1 MTNKPSQMQQPYPQQ
16 YPYEE
21 DTISLMDIL
30 LVLARHLKLI
40 IIVPSIFCIGTIIYA
55 VFFTSPIYESTST
68 FMSSGSGGG
77 KQSQSQMLG
86 GIVSQLGFSMPS
98 GDVSELQWSYEDIL
112 NSRTIARS
120 ILEHKFDTEKF
131 GPQKSLLQILT
142 YGDEEPAVGVDI
154 LIKGAINT
162 VQGMIEVST
171 SGNLYK
177 LKITS
182 FDPQL
187 AADIANAVMEE
198 LDRHQRDYN
207 AMNTSKT
214 RQFIEERLMETK
226 AELEAAEE
234 ALKEFRERN
243 RSIFE
248 SPQLQ
253 LEQERLGR
261 DVAVLIGVFTTL
273 KQQLETAKIN
283 EVNESDYFI
292 VLDEPEIPIYKSGP
306 NRKLMVIIA
315 GFLGIGLGI
324 VLVFIREYARNSDDE
339 EQEKISK
346 VKSLVVK
353 NITDFL
359 PQRLRKI

>member
-16 YPYEE
+16 YPFEE
-21 DTISLMDIL
+21 DTTSLMDIL

-40 IIVPSIFCIGTIIYA
+40 IIVPSIFCIGTIIY
-55 VFFTSPIYESTST
+55 VLFFTSPIYESTAT
-68 FMSSGSGGG
+68 FMSSGSGG
-77 KQSQSQMLG
+77 KQYQSQMLG

-98 GDVSELQWSYEDIL
+98 GGESELQWSYKDIL
-112 NSRTIARS
+112 KSRTLARS
-120 ILEHKFDTEKF
+120 MLEHKFDTEKF

-142 YGDEEPAVGVDI
+142 YGDEEPAVSVDI
-154 LIKGAINT
+154 SIKGAINT
-162 VQGMIEVST
+162 VQGMIEVSR
-171 SGNLYK
+171 SGNLYE
-177 LKITS
+177 LKISS

-187 AADIANAVMEE
+187 AVDIANAVMEE

-207 AMNTSKT
+207 ARNTAKT
-214 RQFIEERLMETK
+214 RQFIEGRLMETK
-226 AELEAAEE
+226 AELEASEE

-292 VLDEPEIPIYKSGP
+292 VLDEPERSIYKTGP
-306 NRKLMVIIA
+306 NRRLMVIIA
-315 GFLGIGLGI
+315 GFIGIGLGI
-324 VLVFIREYARNSDDE
+324 VLVFIREYVRNSDDE
-339 EQEKISK
+339 DKEKISK

>member
-1 MTNKPSQMQQPYPQQ
+1 MTNKPNQMQQPYPQQ
-16 YPYEE
+16 YPFEE
-21 DTISLMDIL
+21 DTISLLDIL

-40 IIVPSIFCIGTIIYA
+40 IIVPSIVCIGTIIYA
-55 VFFTSPIYESTST
+55 VFFTSPIYESITT
-68 FMSSGSGGG
+68 FMSSGSGG
-77 KQSQSQMLG
+77 KQSESQMLG
-86 GIVSQLGFSMPS
+86 GIVSQLGISIPS
-98 GDVSELQWSYEDIL
+98 GGGVSEHQWSYEDIL

-120 ILEHKFDTEKF
+120 ILEHKFDTDKF

-142 YGDEEPAVGVDI
+142 YGDEEPAVGVDT

-162 VQGMIEVST
+162 VQGMIEVSIDGT
-171 SGNLYK
+171 LYE
-177 LKITS
+177 LKISS

-187 AADIANAVMEE
+187 SADIANAVMEE

-207 AMNTSKT
+207 ARNIAKT
-214 RQFIEERLMETK
+214 RQFIEGRLMETK

-292 VLDEPEIPIYKSGP
+292 VLDEPERSIYKTGP
-306 NRKLMVIIA
+306 NRRLMVIIA
-315 GFLGIGLGI
+315 GFIGIGLGI
-324 VLVFIREYARNSDDE
+324 VLVFIREYVRNSDDE
-339 EQEKISK
+339 DKEKISK